1 MDWFEQYDLRIAALA
16 ALIGVANAVINSR
29 FIGRLEEERGP
40 RRTLWM
46 SMLGMLAGVTIWAV
60 QTLVVLGFRWADPT
74 DGGPIGYGYDPS
86 AVMFSLG
93 FAAAALATSFRLD
106 PGAHEKA
113 WRALLMGASLGGT
126 AVSVN
131 LLTLN
136 ALHVQGA
143 VSIDMRLV
151 ALNLLWSPPTAAL
164 ATLFNAGPRRW
175 RRPWL
180 GRPLLALS
188 IAGMIG
194 LAISSVSLDGDP
206 TRALPP
212 GMMQAAPLGFLVM
225 AVSAIVTAASFGFSM
240 IGVSIRREA
249 ESRYRHLALHDP
261 LTGLPNRA
269 NLMATLEKAL
279 SRGRKTRERG
289 PTCGR
294 PPSEGRLAVVGVD
307 LDRFKPVN
315 DVHGH
320 AAGDALLRGIAEAAR
335 ALLAPGEMFARTGGD
350 EFIALKIGADEAAA
364 LEFARRL
371 GRATAAPAT
380 FQGSELTVGASFGVA
395 LFPRDGEDAETLLSR
410 MDLALYRAKEEAGD
424 AIRLYDRR
432 MDEAQRDRSALAMEL
447 RAGLAAEAFELHFQ
461 PQTLLSD
468 GAVTGYEALIRW
480 RHPTRGLLSP
490 DAFIPVAERTGLI
503 RDIGVWVL
511 HEACREAATWPEG
524 LRVAVNVSPR
534 QLAQGDFVELVG
546 DALLASGLAP
556 ERLELEITEASM
568 IEDHAQLRAVMVA
581 LKGLGVRVAMDDYG
595 AGYASL
601 AALRNFPFDKI
612 KIDREFVETLGE
624 DPQSTAIVR
633 STLML
638 GRALNIP
645 VLAEGVTTEAGRR
658 ILEEEGCQEG
668 QGFLFGRPVPAADL
682 PGRRAGGAGPPR
694 AAMDRPGDGGFPKSS
709 SDAATP
715 FATSTQRTRA

>member
-1 MDWFEQYDLRIAALA
+1 MHWYEQYDLRIAALA
-16 ALIGVANAVINSR
+16 VLIGVVNAVINSR
-29 FIGRLEEERGP
+29 FIGRLKEERGP

-46 SMLGMLAGVTIWAV
+46 SMLGMMAGVTIWAV
-60 QTLVVLGFRWADPT
+60 QTLVALGFRWTDPV
-74 DGGPIGYGYDPS
+74 DGSAIAYGYDPL

-93 FAAAALATSFRLD
+93 IAAAVLTASFRLD
-106 PGAHEKA
+106 PGAHDQA
-113 WRALLMGASLGGT
+113 WRALLMGASLGAT

-131 LLTLN
+131 MLTFE
-136 ALHVQGA
+136 ALSLQGA
-143 VSIDMRLV
+143 VLFDARLV

-164 ATLFNAGPRRW
+164 ATLFNAGPGRW

-188 IAGMIG
+188 ITGMIA
-194 LAISSVSLDGDP
+194 LAISAVSLVPDP
-206 TRALPP
+206 TAAPP
-212 GMMQAAPLGFLVM
+212 TGLMQAAPLGFLVM

-269 NLMATLEKAL
+269 NLMACLEKAL
-279 SRGRKTRERG
+279 SRARDTQARG
-289 PTCGR
+289 PAGGR
-294 PPSEGRLAVVGVD
+294 LPSDGRLALVGVD

-320 AAGDALLRGIAEAAR
+320 AAGDALLRGIAEAAQS
-335 ALLAPGEMFARTGGD
+335 LLSPGEMLARTGGD
-350 EFIALKIGADEAAA
+350 EFIALKIGADEEAA
-364 LEFARRL
+364 LQFARKL
-371 GRATAAPAT
+371 GRATAAPVA
-380 FQGSELTVGASFGVA
+380 FQGSELSVGASFGVA

-447 RAGLAAEAFELHFQ
+447 RAGLAADAFELHFQ

-480 RHPTRGLLSP
+480 RHPSRGLLSP

-511 HEACREAATWPEG
+511 HAACREAATWPDG

-682 PGRRAGGAGPPR
+682 PGRRAGGTGPPR
-694 AAMDRPGDGGFPKSS
+694 AATDLPGGGFPKSS
-709 SDAATP
+709 SGAATP
-715 FATSTQRTRA
+715 SATSTQRTRA